1 MPLFVEI
8 PFQKLCEI
16 DTLAEWHLQ
25 ILFSFCVHQHTID
38 MFSRASPS
46 RPVFLALEIG
56 HTISRADRWLHV
68 TPRIPEVT
76 NLFF

>member
-16 DTLAEWHLQ
+16 DTLAEWRLQ

-38 MFSRASPS
+38 MFSRAS
-46 RPVFLALEIG
+46 
-56 HTISRADRWLHV
+56 LHLV
-68 TPRIPEVT
+68 
-76 NLFF
+76 LFSCA

>member
-38 MFSRASPS
+38 RFSRASPS
-46 RPVFLALEIG
+46 RPVFLRLRLVTRFPALTAG
-56 HTISRADRWLHV
+56 CMLPRA
-68 TPRIPEVT
+68 
-76 NLFF
+76 FQK

>member
-38 MFSRASPS
+38 MFSRTSPS
-46 RPVFLALEIG
+46 RPVFLRLRLVTRFPAL
-56 HTISRADRWLHV
+56 TCWLHV